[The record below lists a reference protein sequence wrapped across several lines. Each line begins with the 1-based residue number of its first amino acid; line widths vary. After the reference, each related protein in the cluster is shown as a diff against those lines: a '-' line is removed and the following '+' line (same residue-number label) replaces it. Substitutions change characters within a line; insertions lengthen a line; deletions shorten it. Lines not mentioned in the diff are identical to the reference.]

1 MVNIN
6 KNPPWFR
13 TAAKCRYSG
22 LPVTHPDIYIS
33 QHPEANYFVD
43 IARLGDRIL
52 LVKGSGYV
60 RYFEMTEVLR
70 FIDDYISAHFNE
82 ETGVLMIEDY
92 ADIEGADFKAR
103 KAYIDHHKHSEVLW
117 GGILYSLPL
126 IFRISF
132 NIAKR
137 LHVYGKH
144 LYAVDSFKAAVALA
158 QSLIDQ
164 HNDGDMP
171 IQANASDFSSLPI
184 KTGKTS
190 ETIFTRVA
198 ATSEKYISK
207 LTRRYR
213 ENITRK
219 YSQAILAFIESID
232 WYQEEVEIPQIPDAS
247 DKSVKKVFEAIG
259 YIKSEIHD
267 LLKERDAAEQVVR
280 KREARYRQLVEHSQ
294 AGILEYDYKT
304 NRIIRVNDSFLAV
317 TGYTMKEIAS
327 MDPLRLMTAESRKV
341 YDDRLSK
348 RMAGE
353 KVTTDSVYGFF
364 TKSGQKK
371 WVLLNANI
379 THKDGRPWK
388 ADIVLTDI
396 THLKEVETEL
406 RDYQEKLRQ
415 LSIQLTNSEESQ
427 RRQLASQLHESV
439 SQELFAAQLK
449 LNALENSLNDSQYS
463 DQVDEI
469 REQIVKSIRQIKV
482 ITYDLSP
489 PVLYDLGLK
498 EAVESLVKSVEK
510 KYRQKMKARFSGQLD
525 CLEDELKFSVYRVIK
540 EILQNAV
547 KHARANFI
555 DIVIEKTDTHLKVD
569 VIDNGVGF
577 DVGSLSDGYYTAD
590 GFGLFDIREKINH
603 LGGQITI
610 KSRPGSGTRVSLSVP
625 TDDSALCFQMQ
636 RVARG
641 GESLSS

>member
-33 QHPEANYFVD
+33 CYPEADYFVD
-43 IARLGDRIL
+43 VAKLGDRIL

-60 RYFEMTEVLR
+60 RYFEMAEALC
-70 FIDDYISAHFNE
+70 FMDDYTSAHFNE
-82 ETGVLMIEDY
+82 ETGVFMIEDY

-103 KAYIDHHKHSEVLW
+103 KAYIDHHKHSGMLW
-117 GGILYSLPL
+117 GGVLYSLPM

-144 LYAVDSFKAAVALA
+144 LYAVDSFKQAIALA
-158 QSLIDQ
+158 QSIVS
-164 HNDGDMP
+164 HYNDAGMRC
-171 IQANASDFSSLPI
+171 QSNESDFLSLPI
-184 KTGKTS
+184 KPGKTR
-190 ETIFTRVA
+190 ETIFTRLA
-198 ATSEKYISK
+198 ATPEKYISK
-207 LTRRYR
+207 LASRYR

-232 WYQEEVEIPQIPDAS
+232 WYEEAVDIPHIPDAS
-247 DKSVKKVFEAIG
+247 DKSVRKVFEAIG

-267 LLKERDAAEQVVR
+267 LLKERDAAEQILR
-280 KREARYRQLVEHSQ
+280 KSEARYRQLVEHSQ

-304 NRIIRVNDSFLAV
+304 NRIISVNDSFLAV
-317 TGYTMKEIAS
+317 TGYSMDEIAS
-327 MDPLRLMTAESRKV
+327 MDPLRLMTAESRKIF
-341 YDDRLSK
+341 DDRLSK
-348 RMAGE
+348 LMAGE
-353 KVTTDSVYGFF
+353 KMTPDSVYGFF
-364 TKSGQKK
+364 TKNGRKK
-371 WVLLNANI
+371 WVLLNTNV
-379 THKDGRPWK
+379 TRKDGRPWK
-388 ADIVLTDI
+388 ADIVITDI
-396 THLKEVETEL
+396 THLKEVEAEL

-427 RRQLASQLHESV
+427 RRQLASRLHESV

-449 LNALENSLNDSQYS
+449 LNSLENALNDSRYS

-469 REQIVKSIRQIKV
+469 MEQIVKSIRQIKV

-510 KYRQKMKARFSGQLD
+510 KCRQKMKARFAGRLD
-525 CLEDELKFSVYRVIK
+525 CLEDEIKFSVYRVIK

-555 DIVIEKTDTHLKVD
+555 DIVMEKTDMHLKVD

-577 DVGSLSDGYYTAD
+577 DVDSLSEGYYTAD
-590 GFGLFDIREKINH
+590 GFGLFDIREKIHH
-603 LGGQITI
+603 LGGHITI
-610 KSRPGSGTRVSLSVP
+610 TSRPGSGTRVSFSVP
-625 TDDSALCFQMQ
+625 TDDTAFWVQ
-636 RVARG
+636 RPGAGR
-641 GESLSS
+641 ETLSS

>member
-1 MVNIN
+1 MVDIN

-13 TAAKCRYSG
+13 TAASCRYSG
-22 LPVTHPDIYIS
+22 LAVTHPDTYIS
-33 QHPEANYFVD
+33 RHPDTDYFVD
-43 IARLGDRIL
+43 VARLGDRIL

-60 RYFEMTEVLR
+60 RYFEMTEALR

-82 ETGVLMIEDY
+82 ETGVFMIEDY

-117 GGILYSLPL
+117 GGVLYSLPM

-132 NIAKR
+132 NVAKR
-137 LHVYGKH
+137 LHVYGKQ
-144 LYAVDSFKAAVALA
+144 LYAVDSFKEAVALA
-158 QSLIDQ
+158 QRIISQ
-164 HNDGDMP
+164 HNDGHVPD
-171 IQANASDFSSLPI
+171 QANASGFSSLPI
-184 KTGKTS
+184 KINKTS
-190 ETIFTRVA
+190 ETFFSRMA
-198 ATSEKYISK
+198 ATSGKYISR
-207 LTRRYR
+207 LTGRYR

-219 YSQAILAFIESID
+219 YSQAILAFIESIN
-232 WYQEEVEIPQIPDAS
+232 WYEEEIELPQIPDAS

-267 LLKERDAAEQVVR
+267 LLKERDAAEQIVR
-280 KREARYRQLVEHSQ
+280 KSEARYRQLVEHSQ

-304 NRIIRVNDSFLAV
+304 NRIISVNDSFLAV
-317 TGYTMKEIAS
+317 TGYSMEEIAS
-327 MDPLRLMTAESRKV
+327 MDPLSLMTEESRTI

-348 RMAGE
+348 LMAGE
-353 KVTTDSVYGFF
+353 KVTPDSVYGFF
-364 TKSGQKK
+364 TKNGQKK
-371 WVLLNANI
+371 WVLLNTNI
-379 THKDGRPWK
+379 IHKQGRPWK
-388 ADIVLTDI
+388 ADIVITDI
-396 THLKEVETEL
+396 THLKKVETEL

-469 REQIVKSIRQIKV
+469 REQIAASIRQIKV

-489 PVLYDLGLK
+489 PVLYNLGLK

-510 KYRQKMKARFSGQLD
+510 KYRQTIKARFSGQLD

-555 DIVIEKTDTHLKVD
+555 DVVIEKTNTHLKVV

-577 DVGSLSDGYYTAD
+577 DVDSLSDGYHTAD

-603 LGGQITI
+603 LSGQITI
-610 KSRPGSGTRVSLSVP
+610 TSRPGSGTRVSMNVP
-625 TDDSALCFQMQ
+625 IDDSACRFQMPG
-636 RVARG
+636 AG
-641 GESLSS
+641 GATLPS